1 MANKKLKVYGLFTG
15 GGGLDIGFKE
25 ADFEIIGASDIW
37 EESKKTM
44 NLNYPEIPFIC
55 KDITT
60 LTSGEILES
69 TKGVKPDVIIG
80 GPPCQG
86 FSVMG
91 DKNSADPRNVL
102 FESYVRLV
110 EDLEPKCFVFENVK
124 GIKSMFKGRYL
135 NMVANSFS
143 KIGYD
148 IYLKVLNSKDY
159 GVPQKRER
167 VIIVGTKINN
177 LFKYPPHSKESIG
190 ILKAKKNVEE
200 AIGDLVKKDKR
211 FPNHL
216 ALTHGE
222 IVLKRYKLIPE
233 GGKLPPPEE
242 LPLEIRRKNFGNTY
256 VRLHR
261 EKLAP
266 TMVPGNNA
274 FPVHPTL
281 DRSLT
286 PREAARIQ
294 TFPDEHIFTGAR
306 KEQCILVG
314 NAVPPLMGAHIARE
328 LKKHILNKKYKGSKE
343 NLLLKRDSLIEVRK
357 PKDSN
362 KKLNFIDLF
371 SGAGGIGLGYEQA
384 GYDHVFSGDFDSGVA
399 KTFRHNNSNIPF
411 LEGDLSSD
419 SIFKKAK
426 EIVGDKEID
435 IIVGGPPCQ
444 GFSMFGKRRFVKSK
458 SHDPHEDIR
467 NDLIFTYL
475 KYVEAFNPKWFMME
489 NVAGLVNLADG
500 FFLEKFIEKV
510 EELGYNN
517 YDYKII
523 NTADYGVPQ
532 KRKRFIFLANRTGN
546 IIPWPKPKF
555 YAEPEGWEKS
565 YRSIN
570 QVITGLETE
579 KSQTKYYNHKPMN
592 HSNEVVERFSYIK
605 EGHKIKS
612 EELPE
617 HLKYSR
623 MGKLI
628 KSFSKVLFRLDRYQ
642 PSHTLVPGH
651 SAFPIH
657 PWLNRQLTVR
667 EAARIQ
673 TFPDS
678 IEFLGNHGQ
687 QCKQVGNAFPPMA
700 AEVFAN
706 AIRKAIVNDWKED
719 NMSGLVHYSLV
730 AKSKI

>member
-1 MANKKLKVYGLFTG
+1 MSEKLKVYGLFTG

-25 ADFEIIGASDIW
+25 AGFEIIGASDIW
-37 EESKKTM
+37 KESENTM
-44 NLNYPEIPFIC
+44 NLNYPDIPFIC

-60 LTSGEILES
+60 LTSHDILES
-69 TKGVKPDVIIG
+69 TNGVKPDVIIG

-102 FESYVRLV
+102 FEAYARLV
-110 EDLEPKCFVFENVK
+110 DDLEPKCFVFENVK

-167 VIIVGTKINN
+167 VIIVGTKVNR
-177 LFKYPPHSKESIG
+177 LFKYPPPSNDSIG
-190 ILKAKKNVEE
+190 ILKAKKNVQE
-200 AIGDLVKKDKR
+200 AIGDLVKKDEK

-242 LPLEIRRKNFGNTY
+242 LPIEIRRKNFGNTY

-261 EKLAP
+261 KELAP

-294 TFPDEHIFTGAR
+294 TFPDTHIFTGAR

-328 LKKHILNKKYKGSKE
+328 LKKHILDKEYIGSEE
-343 NLLLKRDSLIEVRK
+343 NLLLKRNSLIE
-357 PKDSN
+357 KDVIN
-362 KKLNFIDLF
+362 KVASKLSFIDLF
-371 SGAGGIGLGYEQA
+371 SGAGGIGIGYEQA
-384 GYDHVFSGDFDSGVA
+384 GYQHVLSADFDPGVA
-399 KTFRHNNSNIPF
+399 KTFRHNHKNVPF
-411 LEGDLSSD
+411 IEGDLSD
-419 SIFKKAK
+419 ESIFESVKNV
-426 EIVGDKEID
+426 VGNKEID
-435 IIVGGPPCQ
+435 VIVGGPPCQ

-458 SHDPHEDIR
+458 SHNPHDDIR

-475 KYVEAFNPKWFMME
+475 KYVEEFNPKWFMME

-500 FFLEKFIEKV
+500 YFLENFIERVK
-510 EELGYNN
+510 ELGYNN

-546 IIPWPKPKF
+546 IIPWPKTKF
-555 YAEPEGWEKS
+555 YSNPEDWEKP
-565 YRSIN
+565 YRNIN
-570 QVITGLETE
+570 QVITGLETD
-579 KSQTKYYNHKPMN
+579 KSQTKHKNHTPMN
-592 HSNEVVERFSYIK
+592 HSPEVVERFSYIK
-605 EGHKIKS
+605 EGCKINPDD
-612 EELPE
+612 LPE

-623 MGKLI
+623 TGKLI
-628 KSFSKVLFRLDRYQ
+628 KSFSKVLFRLDRNQ

-657 PWLNRQLTVR
+657 PWLDRQLTVR

-706 AIRKAIVNDWKED
+706 AIRKAIVNDWKEE
-719 NMSGLVHYSLV
+719 NLSGLVHYSLIE
-730 AKSKI
+730 K